1 MAFPKDQLADW
12 IVKRPVLGR
21 IALFGLLL
29 VFPVVLLATLTWE
42 SRDEFVDT
50 GKDIIR
56 ATFTRW
62 S

>member
-1 MAFPKDQLADW
+1 MAFPKDQLANW

-21 IALFGLLL
+21 LALFGLLL
-29 VFPVVLLATLTWE
+29 VFPVVFTAAVVWE
-42 SRDEFVDT
+42 ARAEFVDT
-50 GKDIIR
+50 TKDIIR